1 VAAVYQYLNK
11 RGDVLKIHLTKIIQ
25 KKAALLFFAFG
36 TLFTSHVHADAW
48 NGKTLYSANPPSGG
62 AACAQSG
69 CHNANPATNT
79 NKILNGANKA
89 ALISSAITGNTGG
102 MGILKNKWTTAE
114 IADIAAYLGNLNVTA
129 PVVVVGVAVAQVA
142 PSPLNFVSTIQG
154 QAAGTQTVTLSNT
167 GNANL
172 TISTVSL
179 TSTSPDLQQ
188 DFSAVGN
195 GACGA
200 GGVIAGGSSC
210 TFTIGFTPK
219 AVGARSASLSIAHNV
234 GTSTVTLQGTGAV
247 IPTASISV
255 TQPTTFAN
263 TVING
268 AALTQNI
275 VITNSGTANLQLSA
289 ITISG
294 AASSAFAVQNNPG
307 NCTASSIIAP
317 TSSCTI
323 TIAFAPTSV
332 ATFSGQLVVTSNAV
346 NAANGNISF
355 SLQGTG
361 TAVPAA
367 VIGISS
373 IAVGFGN
380 QTIGGTSGA
389 QFVTVQNTGN
399 AGANVSSITISG
411 SPTFTIVNAAACPA
425 TLAASTSCTLQI
437 VFKPTAVGPQTG
449 NLVVS
454 SNATGSPHQVPI
466 TGTGV
471 SLPTPSP
478 TISQNTPFSFAATTV
493 GQQSAAL
500 NVNVGNTGTAAF
512 TINQVS
518 VTGATPGDFT
528 LGGACTVGK
537 VISSGAPC
545 AMTVTFA
552 PTASGARAARVSV
565 TTDGNTVL
573 GFDVSGSANAIA
585 VASAQLTPA
594 TFDFLSVTVGTAS
607 AVQRATLKNTGNQ
620 ALTVNSL
627 SVNAPFKITT
637 DSTTCKAVPFTL
649 NAGLQCDVTLSFEPT
664 AAQPSTANLQVSTTN
679 QGNNSV
685 GPSVSSAVSGT
696 GIAVVVDTK
705 TAVTPVAVVTTPGA
719 TPTASTTPN
728 TTTATNPS
736 ATTAVDTTA
745 PAQASG
751 TVSAATPMNIGAG
764 GCTASDT
771 GNDVSMFLLLIGC
784 ALVGMRRR
792 LQLLLNNSR

>member
-1 VAAVYQYLNK
+1 LTNN
-11 RGDVLKIHLTKIIQ
+11 LTKRV
-25 KKAALLFFAFG
+25 KSFAALLLLSFG
-36 TLFTSHVHADAW
+36 TLLTSHAYADAW
-48 NGKTLYSANPPSGG
+48 NGKTLYSASPPSGG
-62 AACAQSG
+62 VACSTSG

-89 ALISSAITGNTGG
+89 SLISSAITGNTGG

-114 IADIAAYLGNLNVTA
+114 IADIAAYLGNLNVQP

-142 PSPLNFVSTIQG
+142 PSPLTFVSTIQG

-172 TISTVSL
+172 TISSVTL

-188 DFSAVGN
+188 DFSAIGI

-219 AVGARSASLSIAHNV
+219 AVGARSANLSIAHSV
-234 GTSTVTLQGTGAV
+234 GTSVVTLQGTGAV

-255 TQPTTFAN
+255 TQPTVYAN
-263 TVING
+263 TVISSP
-268 AALTQNI
+268 AITQNI
-275 VITNSGTANLQLSA
+275 VLTNSGTANLQLSA
-289 ITISG
+289 ITLSG
-294 AASSAFAVQNNPG
+294 AASSAFSVQNNAG
-307 NCTASSIIAP
+307 NCTASSTIAP

-323 TIAFAPTSV
+323 TVAFAPTSV

-361 TAVPAA
+361 TAIPAA
-367 VIGISS
+367 IIGISS
-373 IAVGFGN
+373 TAVAFGN

-399 AGANVSSITISG
+399 AGANLSSITISG
-411 SPTFTIVNAAACPA
+411 SNTFSIVNAAACPA
-425 TLAASTSCTLQI
+425 TLGATSSCTLQL
-437 VFKPTAVGPQTG
+437 VFKPTAAGPQTA

-454 SNATGSPHQVPI
+454 SNASGSPHQVPI
-466 TGTGV
+466 SGTGV

-478 TISQNTPFSFAATTV
+478 TISQNAPYTFTATTV
-493 GQQSAAL
+493 GQTSVML
-500 NVNVGNTGTAAF
+500 NVTVGNTGTAAF

-518 VTGATPGDFT
+518 VTGTSPGDFT
-528 LGGACTVGK
+528 LGGTCTVTK

-552 PTASGARAARVSV
+552 PTAAGARAARVSV
-565 TTDGNTVL
+565 TTDSNTVL
-573 GFDVSGSANAIA
+573 GFDVAGNANAIA

-594 TFDFLSVTVGTAS
+594 TLDFSNVTVGSAS

-620 ALTVNSL
+620 ALTVNTL
-627 SVNAPFKITT
+627 SVSAPFKITT
-637 DSTTCKAVPFTL
+637 DSTTCKAPPFTL
-649 NAGLQCDVTLSFEPT
+649 TAGLQCDVTLSFDP
-664 AAQPSTANLQVSTTN
+664 AVAQPSTANLQITTTN
-679 QGNNSV
+679 QGNNLA
-685 GPSVSSAVSGT
+685 GPSVNASLSGT
-696 GIAVVVDTK
+696 GIPVVVEPK
-705 TAVTPVAVVTTPGA
+705 AVTPVAVVTTPGA
-719 TPTASTTPN
+719 TPSDTT
-728 TTTATNPS
+728 S
-736 ATTAVDTTA
+736 ATTATTTTSSSGSTPTANATTTA
-745 PAQASG
+745 QATG
-751 TVSAATPMNIGAG
+751 NVSAATPMNIGAG

-771 GNDVSMFLLLIGC
+771 GNDASMFLLLIGC
-784 ALVGMRRR
+784 ALVGARRR
-792 LQLLLNNSR
+792 TQHLLNNSR